1 MLKTILSITG
11 KPGLFKL
18 ISQGRNMLLVEDLL
32 SHKRY
37 PAHSRDRLVS
47 LGDIAIYTDAE
58 EKPLGE
64 VLDAVYAKQEGK
76 PIDIK
81 ELENAGTLRSYF
93 GEILPDFDEDRVYNS
108 DIKKLMQWYNLLLEA
123 GFTKFTADE
132 EAAEETAEEEP
143 AKED

>member
-18 ISQGRNMLLVEDLL
+18 ISQGRNMLLVEDLI

>member
-18 ISQGRNMLLVEDLL
+18 VSQGRNMLLVEDLI

-47 LGDIAIYTDAE
+47 LGDIAIYTDSE
-58 EKPLGE
+58 ERPLSE

-81 ELENAGTLRSYF
+81 QLEKDGTLRSYF
-93 GEILPDFDEDRVYNS
+93 EEILPDFDQDRVYNS
-108 DIKKLMQWYNLLLEA
+108 DIKKLMQWYNLLIEA

-132 EAAEETAEEEP
+132 ETSDEETAPE
-143 AKED
+143 A